1 MATIVFTVLKPGLT
15 NQIHSAKCLDLPW
28 KNCSLFHVCQCI
40 TVPSWKDTSL
50 VLTCAGG
57 GGGGPILSLTL
68 LHASIIQPH
77 STPATY
83 EQRGF
88 LLPTWGE
95 GRREGGSVFI
105 MTTIYR
111 QGSHQ
116 FVMTYCHLSQRAHLT
131 GDATFVPLSHGT
143 GMHKGSNEVLSSP
156 TLATHCQVRC

>member
-28 KNCSLFHVCQCI
+28 KNCSLFYVCQCI

-57 GGGGPILSLTL
+57 GRGGPILSLTL

-77 STPATY
+77 STPAVY
-83 EQRGF
+83 EQRGY
-88 LLPTWGE
+88 LLPTWG
-95 GRREGGSVFI
+95 GGVCF
-105 MTTIYR
+105 YHDNHLQ

-116 FVMTYCHLSQRAHLT
+116 FVMTFCHLSQRAHLP
-131 GDATFVPLSHGT
+131 GDATFVSLSHGT